1 MFVFGFRLAWLWWRG
16 CQGTDTTLVA
26 AEGRLRVSPGLE
38 CPLRKHTTLQ
48 GELVLELKIVASGSV
63 TGLRVLS
70 SELQAP
76 ELEAQLLARIRSF
89 DSGASEVAPLVVS
102 WPLDFLPA

>member
-1 MFVFGFRLAWLWWRG
+1 M
-16 CQGTDTTLVA
+16 A

-48 GELVLELKIVASGSV
+48 GELVLELKIAASGSV

-76 ELEAQLLARIRSF
+76 ELEARLLARIRSF
-89 DSGASEVAPLVVS
+89 DFGAKDVEVMVVT
-102 WPLDFLPA
+102 WPVDFLPS